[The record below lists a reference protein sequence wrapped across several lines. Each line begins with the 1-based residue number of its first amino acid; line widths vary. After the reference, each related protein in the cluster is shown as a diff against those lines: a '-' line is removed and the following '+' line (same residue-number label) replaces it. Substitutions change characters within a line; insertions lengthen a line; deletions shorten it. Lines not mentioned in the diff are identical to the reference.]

1 MSEDAKTKKLL
12 EAMERDERLVDET
25 ISKLV
30 TARNRPLNVRIK
42 SPGSEDIVIQ
52 SRRLRASELAFYRRE
67 IFKISPELAMGKS
80 PEEIG
85 LTPEQIDKI
94 NELCD
99 EVIERGIGIPKAR
112 FRKEIDDERIRFA
125 LAFGILSGSSAS
137 KQEVEDASKFRGDA

>member
-12 EAMERDERLVDET
+12 EAMERDERLIDET

-30 TARNRPLNVRIK
+30 TARDRPLSVRIK
-42 SPGSEDIVIQ
+42 SPGSEDIVIP

-67 IFKISPELAMGKS
+67 IFKISPEVAMGKP

-94 NELCD
+94 NEFCD
-99 EVIERGIGIPKAR
+99 EVIERGVGIPKDR

-137 KQEVEDASKFRGDA
+137 KREVEDASKFRGDA